1 MSNDFHLN
9 VENYVRKRDDY
20 LQKHGQLGKILDFNL
35 NALFSIFD
43 KNYDGKISRTEY
55 EKVSQNEYN
64 NFVENLKRHGEID
77 AKSIWTY
84 EELNQYLDDKFIT
97 SEDFDGETGKNY
109 KLKTD
114 KLAEVKTLK
123 DINLM
128 TMEEML
134 SELQSYG
141 YENQDNISE
150 RKIKNILA
158 KLRTERTKYDE
169 NSDVVDGHIGTYTQG
184 KSYYCS
190 LLAKLDSMD
199 EEQIKD
205 LFVFD
210 ESYDF
215 DNPMLDSNGERYW
228 KIKFP
233 KDVDTE
239 EVVII
244 TEKELQNRAI
254 TVLEDG
260 DEREVADFPEGDEDV
275 VLLTMAYVKRFGT
288 NITDNGAW
296 LFETQ
301 KSFTKPDDLI
311 EVDNQHLEDLEDF
324 SRITENYALNL
335 LNKEELERKGIS
347 TDAST
352 ADLSWLSADQR
363 FGLVELWGTFELSN
377 GIKGCYGKSGI
388 LLSDG
393 TKITSFHAMSIRG
406 YDEERKEI
414 IISGNDFNNL
424 TETRIPI
431 ELAKFLEISSKPDF
445 PGANRTPQP
454 EL

>member
-1 MSNDFHLN
+1 MGNDFNLSI
-9 VENYVRKRDDY
+9 ENYVRKRDDY

-55 EKVSQNEYN
+55 EKVSQDEYS
-64 NFVENLKRHGEID
+64 NFVKNLKEHSEINTN
-77 AKSIWTY
+77 SIWTY

-169 NSDVVDGHIGTYTQG
+169 NSDIVDGHIGTYTQG

-199 EEQIKD
+199 DKQIKD

-210 ESYDF
+210 EGCDF
-215 DNPMLDSNGERYW
+215 DNPMLDDNGEKYW

-233 KDVDTE
+233 VDIGTE
-239 EVVII
+239 DFVII
-244 TEKELQNRAI
+244 TEKELQNRAV
-254 TVLEDG
+254 TVLENG
-260 DEREVADFPEGDEDV
+260 NEREVADFPEGDEDV
-275 VLLTMAYVKRFGT
+275 ILLTMAYVKRFGT

-301 KSFTKPDDLI
+301 KNFTKPDELTEI
-311 EVDNQHLEDLEDF
+311 DNQYLEDLEDF

-335 LNKEELERKGIS
+335 LNKDELERKGIS
-347 TDAST
+347 TDSSS
-352 ADLSWLSADQR
+352 ADLSWLSPEQR
-363 FGLVELWGTFELSN
+363 LNMVEIWGSFVLSN

-393 TKITSFHAMSIRG
+393 TKITGFHALSIRG

-431 ELAKFLEISSKPDF
+431 ELAKFLEISSKPNF
-445 PGANRTPQP
+445 PGADKTPQP

>member
-1 MSNDFHLN
+1 MGNDFNLSI
-9 VENYVRKRDDY
+9 ENYVRKRDDY

-55 EKVSQNEYN
+55 EKVSQDEYS
-64 NFVENLKRHGEID
+64 NFVKNLKEHSEINTN
-77 AKSIWTY
+77 SIWTY

-199 EEQIKD
+199 DKQIKD

-210 ESYDF
+210 EGCDF
-215 DNPMLDSNGERYW
+215 DNPMLDDNGEKYW

-233 KDVDTE
+233 VDIGTE
-239 EVVII
+239 DFVII
-244 TEKELQNRAI
+244 TEKELQNRAV
-254 TVLEDG
+254 TVLENG
-260 DEREVADFPEGDEDV
+260 NEREVADFPEGDEDV
-275 VLLTMAYVKRFGT
+275 ILLTMAYVKRFGT

-301 KSFTKPDDLI
+301 KNFTKPDELTEI
-311 EVDNQHLEDLEDF
+311 DNQHLEDLEDF

-335 LNKEELERKGIS
+335 LNKDELERKGIS
-347 TDAST
+347 TDSSS
-352 ADLSWLSADQR
+352 ADLSWLSPEQR
-363 FGLVELWGTFELSN
+363 FNMVEIWGSFVLSN

-393 TKITSFHAMSIRG
+393 TKITGFHALSIRG

-431 ELAKFLEISSKPDF
+431 ELAKFLEISSKPNF
-445 PGANRTPQP
+445 PGADKTPQP

>member
-1 MSNDFHLN
+1 MGNDFNLSI
-9 VENYVRKRDDY
+9 ENYVRKRDDY

-55 EKVSQNEYN
+55 EKVSQDEYS
-64 NFVENLKRHGEID
+64 NFVKNLKEHSEINTN
-77 AKSIWTY
+77 SIWTY

-141 YENQDNISE
+141 YENQDNLSE

-169 NSDVVDGHIGTYTQG
+169 NSYIVDGHIGTYTQG

-199 EEQIKD
+199 DKQIKD

-210 ESYDF
+210 EGCDF
-215 DNPMLDSNGERYW
+215 DNPMLDDNGEKYW

-233 KDVDTE
+233 VDIGTE
-239 EVVII
+239 DFVII
-244 TEKELQNRAI
+244 TEKELQNRAV
-254 TVLEDG
+254 TVLENG
-260 DEREVADFPEGDEDV
+260 NEREVADFPEGDEDV
-275 VLLTMAYVKRFGT
+275 ILLTMAYVKRFGT

-301 KSFTKPDDLI
+301 KNFTKPDELTEI
-311 EVDNQHLEDLEDF
+311 DNQHLEDLEDF

-335 LNKEELERKGIS
+335 LNKDELERKGIS
-347 TDAST
+347 TDSSS
-352 ADLSWLSADQR
+352 ADLSWLSPEQR
-363 FGLVELWGTFELSN
+363 FNMVELWGSFVLSN

-393 TKITSFHAMSIRG
+393 TKITGFHALSIRG

-431 ELAKFLEISSKPDF
+431 ELAKFLEISSKPNF
-445 PGANRTPQP
+445 PGADKTPQP

>member
-1 MSNDFHLN
+1 MGNDFNLSI
-9 VENYVRKRDDY
+9 ENYVRKRDDY

-55 EKVSQNEYN
+55 EKVSQDEYS
-64 NFVENLKRHGEID
+64 NFVKNLKEHSEINTN
-77 AKSIWTY
+77 SIWTY

-169 NSDVVDGHIGTYTQG
+169 NSYIVDGHIGTYTQG

-199 EEQIKD
+199 DKQIKD

-210 ESYDF
+210 EGCDF
-215 DNPMLDSNGERYW
+215 DNPMLDDNGEKYW
-228 KIKFP
+228 KIKF
-233 KDVDTE
+233 
-239 EVVII
+239 
-244 TEKELQNRAI
+244 
-254 TVLEDG
+254 LEDI
-260 DEREVADFPEGDEDV
+260 
-275 VLLTMAYVKRFGT
+275 GT
-288 NITDNGAW
+288 
-296 LFETQ
+296 
-301 KSFTKPDDLI
+301 
-311 EVDNQHLEDLEDF
+311 
-324 SRITENYALNL
+324 
-335 LNKEELERKGIS
+335 
-347 TDAST
+347 
-352 ADLSWLSADQR
+352 
-363 FGLVELWGTFELSN
+363 
-377 GIKGCYGKSGI
+377 
-388 LLSDG
+388 
-393 TKITSFHAMSIRG
+393 
-406 YDEERKEI
+406 
-414 IISGNDFNNL
+414 
-424 TETRIPI
+424 
-431 ELAKFLEISSKPDF
+431 
-445 PGANRTPQP
+445 
-454 EL
+454 